1 MVAIII
7 DDGGAGD
14 LADLG
19 EAALHAAKAGE
30 AGAQAGIIHAQFQR
44 HRDGGERVL
53 HIVAAGHGQHEIV
66 NAALA
71 VAGADQHGE
80 TVAAR
85 DRRHVQPAHIGS
97 GGKAVGDDPPI
108 RHARDQR
115 LHFRV
120 IDAQDRG
127 AIEGHS
133 VDEAFEALLHRF
145 EIAPVIEMFGINVG
159 DDAEG
164 AGQPQ
169 EAAVAFIG
177 FHHHPVRR
185 AKAGVGADRIDDAAV
200 DHRGIKPA
208 GIQQCGDHGSRGGLA
223 VGAGNRHAAF
233 QPHQFGQHFGASHHR
248 DALGTRRHHF
258 GIVGL
263 DRGGGDQHGGI
274 GDIVRLL
281 ADEDLDALLAQAFDD
296 ITFGRIAALHVK
308 AQIGHHLGNA
318 GHADAADADEVDDAD
333 IGAET
338 GAEAEIFGSGV
349 HAINPVAMTRLA
361 SRCAASGWP
370 AARAA
375 AAASAKPFRSV
386 NHPVKASASCS
397 GVNSC

>member
-1 MVAIII
+1 M
-7 DDGGAGD
+7 
-14 LADLG
+14 
-19 EAALHAAKAGE
+19 
-30 AGAQAGIIHAQFQR
+30 
-44 HRDGGERVL
+44 
-53 HIVAAGHGQHEIV
+53 
-66 NAALA
+66 
-71 VAGADQHGE
+71 
-80 TVAAR
+80 
-85 DRRHVQPAHIGS
+85 
-97 GGKAVGDDPPI
+97 
-108 RHARDQR
+108 
-115 LHFRV
+115 
-120 IDAQDRG
+120 
-127 AIEGHS
+127 
-133 VDEAFEALLHRF
+133 DEAFEALLHRF

-185 AKAGVGADRIDDAAV
+185 AKAGVGTDRIDDAAV

-208 GIQQCGDHGSRGGLA
+208 GIQQCGDHRGGGGLA

-233 QPHQFGQHFGASHHR
+233 QPHQFGQHLGPAHHR

-281 ADEDLDALLAQAFDD
+281 ADEDLDALLAQAFDH
-296 ITFGRIAALHVK
+296 ITFSRIAALHVK

-338 GAEAEIFGSGV
+338 GAQAEIFGSGV

-361 SRCAASGWP
+361 RRIAASG
-370 AARAA
+370 
-375 AAASAKPFRSV
+375 
-386 NHPVKASASCS
+386 
-397 GVNSC
+397 